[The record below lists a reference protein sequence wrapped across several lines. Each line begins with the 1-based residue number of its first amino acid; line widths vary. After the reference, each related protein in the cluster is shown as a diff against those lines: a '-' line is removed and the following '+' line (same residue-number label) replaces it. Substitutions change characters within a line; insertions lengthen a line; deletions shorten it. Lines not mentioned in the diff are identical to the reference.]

1 MKSAA
6 SRKYILIPSQMPQ
19 APPRA
24 TLILK
29 WYLMVQLIHKAY
41 FFSER
46 PHRACPPGG
55 GHMAAERTAHATSF
69 APERRAAP
77 SGSLRE
83 KPMAVAGR

>member
-6 SRKYILIPSQMPQ
+6 SRTYILIPRQMPQ

-46 PHRACPPGG
+46 PHRACPQAVGTWP
-55 GHMAAERTAHATSF
+55 HATSF